1 MKNFFDKTLH
11 YLGSN
16 QKDIVALN
24 IGSMDGVMFDEMIGY
39 TNMYNFKVLYVE
51 PVPYLFEKLK
61 NNISESN
68 AMFENSAISEYN
80 GDIDMLTIDREVIDS
95 GLVHSCFYGMSAVYP
110 PKNGLGSEFD
120 RPTVEK
126 YGKLIK
132 VPCITFNT
140 LMAKHNLRNFDIVK
154 IDAEGHDYKI
164 FKQINLNEYTPKVIR
179 LEWINLEEQEQHE
192 IINTFNEHNYVYEI
206 SGQDIV
212 GIPKYFYEEIYGT
225 DTYVSTELPVIP
237 VNNVTQEL
245 PIIPIN
251 DTNHNKVVTIVTGLW
266 DIGRN
271 NLSNDWSRS
280 YEQYL
285 NKFNELL
292 KIDNNLIIF
301 GDETLQKHVMSI
313 RNVSNTQFIL
323 RSKDWFKDNSYYD
336 IIQSIRTNPNWYN
349 QVGWLKD
356 STQSKLE
363 MYNPLVMSKPFLLN
377 DAKIMDKFNSDY
389 LFWIDAG
396 ITNTVH
402 PGYFTHDKV
411 FDKLPNYVD
420 KLTFITFPYDA
431 VTEIHGFNYEELN
444 KYAGST
450 VKLIGRGGFFGGP
463 KESITN
469 FNGLYYNLLIDTL
482 NNNLMGT
489 EESLFSILLY
499 KHSEIFNSFE
509 VEYNGLI
516 NKFFEDLKNDTLVNS
531 KSIEVFTTTP
541 SNNPFNGQTTFSDSS
556 KTDKVGLYVIGFNSP
571 SQLETLIQSM
581 LEYDKDFIEKPRK
594 ILLDNSTDFST
605 TPIYSELCS
614 KYGFEHIKKDNLGI
628 CGGRQWIAEH
638 FEKSDLEYMFFFED
652 DMFFYPK
659 KNEVCRNGFNRMVD
673 NLYEKSINISKSENF
688 DFLKLNFSEFF
699 GDNSTQW
706 TWYNVP
712 QVVREQY
719 WPNYTKLPEQG
730 TDPNAPKVRYEN
742 VKSYEGLP
750 YVTGEIY
757 YCNWPQLVSKSGSK
771 KMFLETTWAHPYEQT
786 WMSHMYQE
794 LKKGKLNFG
803 LLLLTPTEHNRFDH
817 YSREL
822 RKES

>member
-1 MKNFFDKTLH
+1 MKNFFDKSLH
-11 YLGSN
+11 YLGE
-16 QKDIVALN
+16 KYRDITALN

-39 TNMYNFKVLYVE
+39 TNMYNYKVLYVE
-51 PVPYLFEKLK
+51 PIPYLFDKLK
-61 NNISESN
+61 NNINDSN
-68 AMFENSAISEYN
+68 ALFENSALSDYN
-80 GDIDMLTIDREVIDS
+80 GEIDMITIDKEVIDS

-126 YGKLIK
+126 YGKIVK
-132 VPCITFNT
+132 VPCITFET
-140 LMAKHNLRNFDIVK
+140 LMMRHKLSNFDIVK

-164 FKQINLNEYTPKVIR
+164 FKQINLNQYSPKVIR
-179 LEWINLEEQEQHE
+179 LEWINISNEEQDE
-192 IINTFNEHNYVYEI
+192 IINIFNKHNYVYEI

-212 GIPKYFYEEIYGT
+212 GIPKYFYDELYPDEIF
-225 DTYVSTELPVIP
+225 IP
-237 VNNVTQEL
+237 QET
-245 PIIPIN
+245 IITPAIIN
-251 DTNHNKVVTIVTGLW
+251 DNDNNNNNTNHSNKIVTIVTGLW

-271 NLSNDWSRS
+271 NLTNDWSRS

-285 NKFNELL
+285 NKFDELL

-301 GDETLQKHVMSI
+301 GDETLQKHVMSV

-336 IIQSIRTNPNWYN
+336 IIQSIRTNPNWYD

-420 KLTFITFPYDA
+420 KLTFVTFPYDA

-444 KYAGST
+444 KYAGNT

-499 KHSEIFNSFE
+499 KNPNFFDSFE

-516 NKFFEDLKNDTLVNS
+516 NKFFEDLKNDTLFKVKITESHTFEPTNNQSNDNPILSNS
-531 KSIEVFTTTP
+531 PI
-541 SNNPFNGQTTFSDSS
+541 
-556 KTDKVGLYVIGFNSP
+556 TDKVGLYVIGFNSP
-571 SQLETLIQSM
+571 AQLETLIQSM

-659 KNEVCRNGFNRMVD
+659 KGDVCRSGFNRMVD
-673 NLYEKSINISKSENF
+673 GLYNKSINISKIENF
-688 DFLKLNFSEFF
+688 DYLKLNFSEFF

-719 WPNYTKLPEQG
+719 WSDYSKLPEQG

-757 YCNWPQLVSKSGSK
+757 YCNWPQLVSKKGSK

-817 YSREL
+817 YSRDL